1 MSSSQI
7 PDRPPFKA
15 FIRNLDFKTESQ
27 DVEEFLAG
35 CRLVEFHAFTD
46 RDTGRAKG
54 YGILE
59 FEDRYGYMFARLARS
74 HSPPSSC
81 AVAMV

>member
-1 MSSSQI
+1 MSNFAVHLGQI

-35 CRLVEFHAFTD
+35 CRLVEFHAFQD
-46 RDTGRAKG
+46 RETGRAKG

-59 FEDRYGYMFARLARS
+59 FEDRYAAHILHY
-74 HSPPSSC
+74 
-81 AVAMV
+81 